1 MVMDLTFMYLT
12 RQDYKNCLITVTEI
26 CQKKERKTKHIQGID
41 IRICSQR
48 KNKTKKIL
56 EKFF

>member
-1 MVMDLTFMYLT
+1 MDLIFMYLT

-41 IRICSQR
+41 IRICFQR